1 MKFNNQKKHS
11 ILLTCRW
18 YMLGLKI
25 WINDHFFRIKG
36 DYGPKKR
43 K

>member
-1 MKFNNQKKHS
+1 MKTIMGIPNFWVWLK
-11 ILLTCRW
+11 
-18 YMLGLKI
+18 LGIKI
-25 WINDHFFRIKG
+25 WINDHLFRIAG